1 MPNRHPTSALALALL
16 IAGAPALAQAPEAET
31 AAPPAAPPAAP
42 VATLP
47 RIGVSAPATAPLG
60 ATAATSATKTDTPII
75 ESPQSVSVVNRELIQ
90 ALGAQT
96 LPEAVR
102 YNAGVATGVYGY
114 DPRFDQIFI
123 RGFGVNLLG
132 DYRDGLR
139 QSFSP
144 GLIGFR
150 TEPYGLDRIV
160 ILRGPSSVLY
170 GQAPAGGLIDR
181 ISLMPSA
188 TPSNEIAV
196 SVGNHSRYQTEFDST
211 GPIAGDP
218 RFQYRVTGLVR
229 DSDSEIPG
237 ARDDRFYLAPS
248 LTFRPTENTSFTLL
262 TSLLDDRGVASAGY
276 YTRPDGTPTNIRTD
290 DPNYARF
297 DQRQYQIGYRL
308 EHRVNDALSL
318 RQNMRY
324 GQATLTSAYLSG
336 LATSADGTSVSR
348 YAAFLEESLENVGI
362 DNQAEIRFAT
372 GPLQHTLLAGLDYQ
386 YTTSDF
392 NYGTGAAPS
401 LSLVNPVYGIN
412 VARPA
417 FTTRSSQTQH
427 QIGIYAQDQVRL
439 GDRWVLTM
447 GARQDWT
454 ETESLNRVTGVST
467 TQTPTAFTGRVGLVH
482 LFPNGIAPYV
492 NYAES
497 FQPTLGTDRLGR
509 AFVPVEAT
517 QIEGGLRYQPPGTEH
532 MFTASAFEITVQNGL
547 TTDLVDRSFSVQ
559 TGEQR
564 SRGLE
569 LEAQFAVGRQL
580 RILASATWQDVE
592 TTKTNGTDLGKRPFG
607 VPEVLATVWADY
619 RMPEGPLAGLSF
631 GAGLRYNGSS
641 YRDTANTT
649 QNGDYVMLDGAIR
662 YDIDRWRLSLTGSNL
677 TDREAYN
684 CQAGYCYHVAG
695 RTVLARLGYRF

>member
-1 MPNRHPTSALALALL
+1 MPDRHLHPALALALL
-16 IAGAPALAQAPEAET
+16 IAATPAMAQAPEPEAAAAGT
-31 AAPPAAPPAAP
+31 AAPI
-42 VATLP
+42 ATLP

-60 ATAATSATKTDTPII
+60 ATASASATKTDTPIL
-75 ESPQSVSVVNRELIQ
+75 ESPQSVSVVSRALIE

-102 YNAGVATGVYGY
+102 YNAGVTTGVYGF

-123 RGFGVNLLG
+123 RGFPVNLLG

-181 ISLMPSA
+181 ISRMPSA
-188 TPSNEIAV
+188 TPSSEVAV
-196 SVGNHSRYQTEFDST
+196 SVGSHSRYQTEFDST

-218 RFQYRVTGLVR
+218 RFQYRITGVVR
-229 DSDSEIPG
+229 DSDSEIPR

-248 LTFRPTENTSFTLL
+248 LTFRPTENTSVTLL
-262 TSLLDDRGVASAGY
+262 TSILDDRGVASAGY

-290 DPNYARF
+290 DPNFARF

-308 EHRVNDALSL
+308 EHRVNDTFSL

-324 GQATLTSAYLSG
+324 SQATLTSAYLG
-336 LATSADGTSVSR
+336 GGVTSADGTSVSR
-348 YAAFLEESLENVGI
+348 SANFLEESLENVGI
-362 DNQAEIRFAT
+362 DNQAEWRFAT
-372 GPLQHTLLAGLDYQ
+372 GPLQHTLLAGVDYQ

-392 NYGTGAAPS
+392 NYGFGPAPA
-401 LSLVNPVYGIN
+401 LSLVNPVYDIN

-427 QIGIYAQDQVRL
+427 QIGVYAQDQIRL

-454 ETESLNRVTGVST
+454 ETDSENRVTGVTT
-467 TQTPTAFTGRVGLVH
+467 TQTPNAFTGRMGLVH

-497 FQPTLGTDRLGR
+497 FQPTLGTDRLGQ
-509 AFVPVEAT
+509 AFVPVEAA
-517 QIEGGLRYQPPGTEH
+517 QIEAGLRYQPPGTEH
-532 MFTASAFEITVQNGL
+532 LFTASAFEITVQNGT
-547 TTDLVDRSFSVQ
+547 TTDPVDRNFSVQ

-569 LEAQFAVGRQL
+569 LEAQFAVNSQL

-592 TTKTNGTDLGKRPFG
+592 ITKSNGADLGKRPIG
-607 VPEVLATVWADY
+607 VPEVLGTIWADY
-619 RMPEGPLAGLSF
+619 RMPEGPLSGLSL
-631 GAGLRYNGSS
+631 GAGLRYNGPS
-641 YRDTANTT
+641 YQNAANTSE
-649 QNGDYVMLDGAIR
+649 NSDYVMLDGAVR
-662 YDIDRWRLSLTGSNL
+662 YDVGRWRLSLNGTNL
-677 TDREAYN
+677 TDRQAYN
-684 CQAGYCYHVAG
+684 CQSGYCYHVAG